1 MKNPSLKKFVVIYFL
16 FIAFACPAQVI
27 WFDDDFSDNSKGWL
41 WSDYDTPGISRKIT
55 DGKYHIDHKQDNHP
69 FSTFTPIWLDR
80 NKDFLLETNI
90 IQTVGS
96 DANGFGFIIS
106 GADNRNYYFLI
117 NPSKGT
123 FWVGSNQ
130 RGNGIALNAS
140 KDWDKAS
147 AIRGQ
152 NTSNK
157 LAVERKKNRLLFLI
171 NDQEVFQGEINLDFN
186 ELLFAEYFG
195 IMTSGRMKI
204 EIDNF
209 YLKQDN
215 VLKVVPNLPS
225 GLLKIN
231 LGPNVNSQYTEVTPV
246 ISPDGKTLYLTVD
259 GDPLNVRKSY
269 DIYYSTTINDTI
281 WQPRSN
287 AGFPLNNSWPNAV
300 VSISP
305 DNNSLVVMHTYNPD
319 GSPKGDGLSIA
330 TKTIEGWS
338 IPQDLTVINYYNK
351 ASTNEFCMSADCQV
365 LLMAVQRNDS
375 KGLKDIYVSFRNVK
389 GEYSEPKNLGNTV
402 NTYASEASPFLAADE
417 ASLYFSSAGHPGFG
431 SADIFVTKR
440 LDSTWT
446 NWSVPQNMG
455 PGINSPAWEAY
466 YSIPA
471 SGLYA
476 YVVSQEHSLGETD
489 IFRIKLPEALKPRP
503 VVLIYGK
510 VLNSKT
516 KEPLESNIYY
526 NILSGNKL
534 SGIAMSNVKDGAY
547 KIVLP
552 AGEAYS
558 FIAKKEEFYSVGEN
572 IDVSALRTY
581 KEIERNLFLAP
592 IEVGETILL
601 NNLFFDFNKSDLRNE
616 STAELERMV
625 ALLSEHPDMT
635 VEISGHTDNTGNDT
649 YNNKLSIDRATAVR
663 EFILKKGIQAE
674 RIRARGYGSARPS
687 ASNNAE
693 SGRQKN
699 RRVEFTILGN

>member
-1 MKNPSLKKFVVIYFL
+1 MKKFVVVYFL
-16 FIAFACPAQVI
+16 LIGFTCPAQLV
-27 WFDDDFSDNSKGWL
+27 WFGDDFNDYSKGWL
-41 WSDYDTPGISRKIT
+41 WSNYDTPGISRKIA
-55 DGKYHIDHKQDNHP
+55 DGKYYIDHKQDDHA

-90 IQTVGS
+90 IQTAGS
-96 DANGFGFIIS
+96 DRNGFGFVIS

-130 RGNGIALNAS
+130 RGIGIALNAS
-140 KDWDKAS
+140 KDWEKS
-147 AIRGQ
+147 FSIHSQ

-157 LAVERKKNRLLFLI
+157 LTVQRKADKLLFLI
-171 NDQEVFQGEINLDFN
+171 NDQEVYKGEIQLDFK

-195 IMTSGRMKI
+195 IMTSDRMKI
-204 EIDNF
+204 EIDDF
-209 YLKQDN
+209 FLKQDN
-215 VLKVVPNLPS
+215 VLNLVPDLPS
-225 GLLKIN
+225 GLLKVN
-231 LGPNVNSQYTEVTPV
+231 VGPNVNSAYTEVTPV

-259 GDPLNVRKSY
+259 GDPLNSRKSY
-269 DIYYSTTINDTI
+269 EIYYSTAINDTT
-281 WQPRSN
+281 WLPRSN

-300 VSISP
+300 VSVSP
-305 DNNSLVVMHTYNPD
+305 DNNSLVLMHTYNPD
-319 GSPKGDGLSIA
+319 GSPKGDGLSIT
-330 TKTIEGWS
+330 TKTNEGWS
-338 IPQDLTVINYYNK
+338 IPLDLIMINYYNK
-351 ASTNEFCMSADCQV
+351 ASTNEFCMSADRQV
-365 LLMAVQRNDS
+365 LLMAVQRDDTN
-375 KGLKDIYVSFRNVK
+375 GVKDIYVSFRKVN
-389 GEYSEPKNLGNTV
+389 GEYSEPKNLGNIL

-417 ASLYFSSAGHPGFG
+417 VSLYFSSAGHPGFG

-455 PGINSPAWEAY
+455 QGINSSAWEGY

-516 KEPLESNIYY
+516 GEPLESNISY
-526 NILSGNKL
+526 NILAGNKL
-534 SGIAMSNVKDGAY
+534 SGIAMSNVNDGSY

-558 FIAKKEEFYSVGEN
+558 FIAKKERFYSVSEN
-572 IDVSALRTY
+572 FDVTALKAY
-581 KEIERNLFLAP
+581 KEIERNLLLAP
-592 IEVGETILL
+592 IEAGETILL
-601 NNLFFDFNKSDLRNE
+601 NNLFFDFNKSDLRKE

-625 ALLSEHPDMT
+625 TLLSEHPGMT
-635 VEISGHTDNTGNDT
+635 IEISGHTDNRGNDM
-649 YNNKLSIDRATAVR
+649 YNSKLSIDRAMAVR
-663 EFILKKGIQAE
+663 AYILKKGIQAE
-674 RIRARGYGSARPS
+674 RIRAKGYGKAQPS
-687 ASNNAE
+687 SSNETEA
-693 SGRQKN
+693 GRQKN
-699 RRVEFTILGN
+699 RRVEFTILKIG

>member
-1 MKNPSLKKFVVIYFL
+1 MKKFVTIYFL
-16 FIAFACPAQVI
+16 FIAFACPAQVV
-27 WFDDDFSDNSKGWL
+27 WFGDDFNDYSKGWL
-41 WSDYDTPGISRKIT
+41 WSNYDTPGISRKIA
-55 DGKYHIDHKQDNHP
+55 DGKYYIDHKQDDHP
-69 FSTFTPIWLDR
+69 FSTFTPLWLDR

-90 IQTVGS
+90 VQTEGS
-96 DANGFGFIIS
+96 DGNGFGLIIS

-140 KDWDKAS
+140 KDWEKAS
-147 AIRGQ
+147 AIHGQ

-157 LAVERKKNRLLFLI
+157 LAVQRKIDKLLFLI
-171 NDQEVFQGEINLDFN
+171 NDQNVYQGEIHVDFK
-186 ELLFAEYFG
+186 ELLYAEYFG
-195 IMTSGRMKI
+195 IMTSDRMKI

-215 VLKVVPNLPS
+215 VLNLIPGLPS
-225 GLLKIN
+225 GLLKVN
-231 LGPNVNSQYTEVTPV
+231 VGPNVNSQYTEVTPV

-259 GDPLNVRKSY
+259 GDPLNIRKSY
-269 DIYYSTTINDTI
+269 DIYYSTSINDTT
-281 WQPRSN
+281 WLPRSN

-300 VSISP
+300 VSVSP

-330 TKTIEGWS
+330 TKTNEGWS
-338 IPQDLTVINYYNK
+338 IPQDLTVINYYNT
-351 ASTNEFCMSADCQV
+351 ASTNEFCMSADRQV
-365 LLMAVQRNDS
+365 LLMAVTRDDTE
-375 KGLKDIYVSFRNVK
+375 GLKDIYVSFRNVT
-389 GEYSEPKNLGNTV
+389 GEYSEPKNLGNIV

-417 ASLYFSSAGHPGFG
+417 VSLYFSSAGHPGFG

-455 PGINSPAWEAY
+455 PSINSPAWEAY

-516 KEPLESNIYY
+516 KEPLEANISY

-534 SGIAMSNVKDGAY
+534 SGIAMSNVKEGSY

-558 FIAKKEEFYSVGEN
+558 FIAKKEGFFSVSEN
-572 IDVSALRTY
+572 IDLIALKAY

-601 NNLFFDFNKSDLRNE
+601 NNLFFDFNKSELRKE

-625 ALLSEHPDMT
+625 ALLAEHPGMT
-635 VEISGHTDNTGNDT
+635 IEISGHTDNRGNDI

-663 EFILKKGIQAE
+663 SFILKNGIPAD
-674 RIRARGYGSARPS
+674 RIRASGYGKARPS
-687 ASNNAE
+687 ASNDTEA
-693 SGRQKN
+693 GRQQN
-699 RRVEFTILGN
+699 RRVEFTILKD

>member
-1 MKNPSLKKFVVIYFL
+1 MKKFVTIYFL
-16 FIAFACPAQVI
+16 FIAFACPAQVA
-27 WFDDDFSDNSKGWL
+27 WFGDDFNDYSKGWL
-41 WSDYDTPGISRKIT
+41 WSNYDTPGISRKIA
-55 DGKYHIDHKQDNHP
+55 DGKYYIDHKQDDHP
-69 FSTFTPIWLDR
+69 FSTFTPLWLDR

-90 IQTVGS
+90 VQTEGS
-96 DANGFGFIIS
+96 DGNGFGFIIS

-140 KDWDKAS
+140 KDWEKAS
-147 AIRGQ
+147 AIHGK

-157 LAVERKKNRLLFLI
+157 LAVQRKTDKLFFLI
-171 NDQEVFQGEINLDFN
+171 NDQNVYQGEIHVDFK
-186 ELLFAEYFG
+186 ELLYAEYFG
-195 IMTSGRMKI
+195 IMTSDRMKI

-215 VLKVVPNLPS
+215 VLNLIPDLPS
-225 GLLKIN
+225 GLLKVN
-231 LGPNVNSQYTEVTPV
+231 VGPNVNSQYTEVTPV

-259 GDPLNVRKSY
+259 GDPLNIRKSY
-269 DIYYSTTINDTI
+269 DIYYSTSINDTT
-281 WQPRSN
+281 WLPRSN

-300 VSISP
+300 VSVSP

-330 TKTIEGWS
+330 TKTNEGWS
-338 IPQDLTVINYYNK
+338 IPQDLTVINYYNT
-351 ASTNEFCMSADCQV
+351 ASTNEFCMSADRQV
-365 LLMAVQRNDS
+365 LLMAVTRDDTE
-375 KGLKDIYVSFRNVK
+375 GLKDIYVSFRNVT
-389 GEYSEPKNLGNTV
+389 GEYSEPKSLGNIV

-417 ASLYFSSAGHPGFG
+417 VSLYFSSAGHPGFG

-455 PGINSPAWEAY
+455 PSINSPAWEAY

-489 IFRIKLPEALKPRP
+489 IFRIKLPDALKPRP

-510 VLNSKT
+510 VLNRKT
-516 KEPLESNIYY
+516 KEPLEANISY

-534 SGIAMSNVKDGAY
+534 SGIAMSDVKEGSY

-558 FIAKKEEFYSVGEN
+558 FIAKKEGFFSVSEN
-572 IDVSALRTY
+572 IDLIALKAY

-601 NNLFFDFNKSDLRNE
+601 NNLFFDFNKSELRKE

-625 ALLSEHPDMT
+625 ALLSEHPGMT
-635 VEISGHTDNTGNDT
+635 IEISGHTDNRGNDI

-663 EFILKKGIQAE
+663 TFILKKGIPAD
-674 RIRARGYGSARPS
+674 RIRASGYGKARPS
-687 ASNNAE
+687 ASNDTEA
-693 SGRQKN
+693 GRQQN
-699 RRVEFTILGN
+699 RRVEFTILKD